1 MDKRLPNARCI
12 PVVRVFSSHPALPA
26 TGGILSLLLIAGC
39 DMGPRRPPLESK
51 PVHLT
56 PHREA
61 LSRPFA
67 NAFGDINGDGLPDII
82 VGELG
87 GPIYWYRYPGWDRRT
102 LSWTGAGGDVA
113 VADING
119 DGRLDVVSNG
129 GRVAWHENTGDSA
142 ESFREHVLMRG
153 RSTHDLATGDVDGDG
168 RIDIVTREVGNG
180 PILILFQ
187 EDAGR
192 WSETDLAQTPAGT
205 GTGLADMDGDG
216 RKDILGSGYWLA
228 QGADPKSPDAWRLV
242 TVTPWPALG
251 SVAAQDMD
259 KDGNMDL
266 LLAASDRDHRLSWF
280 RNPGGRAPG
289 DTSYWHENVIAR
301 GVSHIHRFQPADVD
315 GNGTM
320 DIVFAEQHQ
329 SRRHRVGVML
339 NNDGSGRSWQMK
351 LLDDRG
357 SRNIAVADVGNDGD
371 LEVLAV
377 NGAGDT
383 RIRLL
388 TRLLMNSSR
397 PFISPPFLSRSRPG
411 GANPE
416 RTAIA
421 AGAVP

>member
-1 MDKRLPNARCI
+1 MDKRLPNAPFI
-12 PVVRVFSSHPALPA
+12 PIVRFFFALPAIPA
-26 TGGILSLLLIAGC
+26 TGGILSLALVAGC

-51 PVHLT
+51 PVILT
-56 PHREA
+56 VDREA

-102 LSWTGAGGDVA
+102 LSWSGGGGDIA

-119 DGRLDVVSNG
+119 DGRTDIVSNG
-129 GRVAWHENTGDSA
+129 GRMAWYENTGDSA
-142 ESFREHVLMRG
+142 GSFREHVLMR
-153 RSTHDLATGDVDGDG
+153 RHRTHDLVTGDVDGNG
-168 RIDIVTREVGNG
+168 RIDIVTRTDKDG
-180 PILILFQ
+180 PTLILFQ

-192 WSETDLAQTPAGT
+192 WSEVALSQAPAGK

-216 RKDILGSGYWLA
+216 RLDILGSGYWLA
-228 QGADPKSPDAWRLV
+228 QGADPKSPDAWKRL

-251 SVAAQDMD
+251 AVAAQDMD
-259 KDGNMDL
+259 KDGNMDM
-266 LLAASDRDHRLSWF
+266 LLAAADQEHRLSWF
-280 RNPGGRAPG
+280 RNPGARLPG
-289 DTSYWHENVIAR
+289 DTSYWVETVIAR
-301 GVSHIHRFQPADVD
+301 GVSHIHRFHPADVD
-315 GNGTM
+315 GNGTL

-339 NNDGSGRSWQMK
+339 NRDGIGRSWQMK
-351 LLDDRG
+351 LLDDKG
-357 SRNIAVADVGNDGD
+357 GRNISVADVGDDGD

-388 TRLLMNSSR
+388 TRLLMDSSR
-397 PFISPPFLSRSRPG
+397 PFVSPRFPSLGRTG
-411 GANPE
+411 GPQAQ